1 MMRLRQQT
9 GDARGHQ
16 AGFTLIE
23 LLVVIA
29 IIAILVALLLPAVQ
43 QAREAARRSSCK
55 NNLKQVALALHNYHD
70 VHNRFPP
77 AGIHNRDGHGASA
90 TSSSWGPSWVL
101 LALPF
106 IEQANLQDQYD
117 FSLDRTRDGNN
128 ILVVRE
134 EIPTLKCPSDGGEK
148 QPWHN
153 GSSSRP
159 YARGNYAVN
168 CGISNAFSRSNFDIK
183 RERGPFSFAR
193 VYGAKMAD
201 IEDGTS
207 NVLLVGELIAG
218 DRSGDVRGA
227 WAYPSGVYFNGSEP
241 HYRDDRL
248 QIALNSNALNND
260 LRDRP
265 SRCSADEDDRQ
276 LRCTSGGGRSFQT
289 ARSKHAGGVQFALA
303 DGSTRFIS
311 ENIAFETWMRLL
323 AQADGQVLGEF

>member
-1 MMRLRQQT
+1 MKK
-9 GDARGHQ
+9 
-16 AGFTLIE
+16 AGLSRTPTRHAFTLIE

-77 AGIHNRDGHGASA
+77 SGIHNRDAHGASA

-101 LALPF
+101 LALPY

-117 FSLDRTRDGNN
+117 FSLVRTRDGNN
-128 ILVVRE
+128 GLVVTV

-148 QPWHN
+148 QKWSN
-153 GSSSRP
+153 TAT

-168 CGISNAFSRSNFDIK
+168 CGAANAFSRGDFDTK
-183 RERGPFSFAR
+183 AVRGPFSMAR
-193 VYGAKMAD
+193 YYGAKIAD

-207 NVLLVGELIAG
+207 NVILAAEIIAG

-227 WAYPSGVYFNGSEP
+227 WANPSGVFFSGGNRVADNP
-241 HYRDDRL
+241 RL
-248 QIALNSNALNND
+248 QLTPNSNALNND

-265 SRCSADEDDRQ
+265 SHCSADADDRQ
-276 LRCTSGGGRSFQT
+276 LRCTGGGSRSFQT
-289 ARSKHAGGVQFALA
+289 ARSKHAGGVQVCLA